1 MRHHRLPLLAGAVSL
16 GLAFA
21 VTSCTPTTSVGT
33 YNVTYRVNMLGLG
46 TIDSILYSPCT
57 GKCLAS
63 CTADSTLN
71 KVSTPAL
78 NALGIYDVELSLP
91 AGATLQATLYGAGTA
106 AGTAKLTALWMTA
119 SGFMRGDSLTAS
131 TAAATKFSIAIPKR
145 TL

>member
-21 VTSCTPTTSVGT
+21 VASCNPTTSVGT

-46 TIDSILYSPCT
+46 TIDSILYSPGT
-57 GKCLAS
+57 GKCLSS
-63 CTADSTLN
+63 CNADSTLN

-106 AGTAKLTALWMTA
+106 AGTAQFTALWMTA
-119 SGFMRGDSLTAS
+119 SGFMQGDSLTSA